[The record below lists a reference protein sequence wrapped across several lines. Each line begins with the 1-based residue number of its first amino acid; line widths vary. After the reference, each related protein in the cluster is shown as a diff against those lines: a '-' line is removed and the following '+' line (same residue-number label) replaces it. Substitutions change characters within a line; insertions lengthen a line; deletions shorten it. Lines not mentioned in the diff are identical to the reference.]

1 MANNQRRTAPGA
13 VNKPAPFNKTPLSN
27 QPRVVALVPPRP
39 PQPPIPPRPPVQ
51 MKQVPTARGNNH
63 GAGPHINQHSAHLQR
78 AVQMK
83 MNQTRGVNRVIAPS
97 HARNSG
103 VVQPACIADF
113 FRAAWQKVS
122 SCWNSAEDQQPLINR
137 GAELAE
143 VHRPRVEVRPVLH
156 MVDQEEKIKNV
167 AYPASV
173 NAVLVAGCA
182 LVIFCGVDSF
192 DCYHPS
198 GGTYKGG
205 HGLRNNP
212 TRIYYVYRSLPTDS
226 ESFIESYHTS
236 ARRYQIDGGGAPLR
250 VLGQRGVKS
259 NIWVDVMSQN
269 EIGPNMGSFI

>member
-13 VNKPAPFNKTPLSN
+13 VNKPAPFNKPPLSN
-27 QPRVVALVPPRP
+27 QPRVARVPPRP
-39 PQPPIPPRPPVQ
+39 PQPPIPARPPVQ
-51 MKQVPTARGNNH
+51 MKQAPTARGHNH

-78 AVQMK
+78 TVQMK
-83 MNQTRGVNRVIAPS
+83 LNQSRGANRVIAPP
-97 HARNSG
+97 HARNPG

-113 FRAAWQKVS
+113 FRAAWKKM
-122 SCWNSAEDQQPLINR
+122 SACFTSADDQQPLINR

-143 VHRPRVEVRPVLH
+143 VHRPRVEVRPALH

-226 ESFIESYHTS
+226 ESFIDGYRAS
-236 ARRYQIDGGGAPLR
+236 ARRYQIDGGGAPMQI
-250 VLGQRGVKS
+250 LGQRGVKS